1 MQYIGKDIV
10 TRGSLLHLNRDI
22 AWKEL
27 RSRAKQGIRK
37 ARKAGIRVEESRDL
51 SQMEKLWYDPETLTR
66 ELSEEQTLYLAYL
79 EGELVG
85 GIIIT
90 PVTPNTLFYHYG
102 GTNEKGRAIEANAYL
117 FWHVVEQFHD
127 SPFEYLDVGVSYR
140 SELQHFFQKYCTQ
153 PYPILF
159 NPPPENVRPRIELT
173 PFSLTDDNVLDE
185 PVVAIN
191 TRLSEFFEA
200 DFTFM
205 PSWPFALQSALRA
218 LNLESGQTVG
228 VWASVGEESYF
239 EEMKRLFGAQF
250 KFEMRNPDAD
260 AYLVAHRWGIACPEV
275 EILALEEKPMIE
287 DCRDSLEI
295 NKQEFQS
302 GSYGNFAV
310 YDFARWFPMQFGAA
324 LVGNYFP
331 DQEVWDRFHCLDVG
345 KRNAVREA
353 LQLHWPNRGQYAVT
367 RQNNAKRFSELF
379 GQLGFQTLRTHDQK
393 DAPVFLIHG
402 NEQYNVEAIHKRLAN
417 FDIRSEFDPKDNLIA
432 LPCHC
437 RLKSSFVDYIFG
449 AVRGMINPCHTYVR
463 EDPTLEKE

>member
-1 MQYIGKDIV
+1 VQYIGKDIV

-51 SQMEKLWYDPETLTR
+51 SQMEKLWYDPETLTK
-66 ELSEEQTLYLAYL
+66 ELSDQQTLYLAFL
-79 EGELVG
+79 DDELVG
-85 GIIIT
+85 GIIVT

-102 GTNEKGRAIEANAYL
+102 GTNEKGRLIEANAYL

-159 NPPPENVRPRIELT
+159 NPPSENVRPRIGLD
-173 PFSLTDDNVLDE
+173 PFSISDDNTLDE

-218 LNLESGQTVG
+218 LELKPGQSVG
-228 VWASVGEESYF
+228 VWASAGEESYLAALRQMFGSQFDF
-239 EEMKRLFGAQF
+239 ELRD
-250 KFEMRNPDAD
+250 PDAD
-260 AYLVAHRWGIACPEV
+260 AYLVAHRWGVTCPEV
-275 EILALEEKPMIE
+275 EILALEDKPLIE
-287 DCRDSLEI
+287 DCRDALESG
-295 NKQEFQS
+295 KQGIQS
-302 GSYGNFAV
+302 GSYGRFAV

-324 LVGNYFP
+324 LVGKYYP
-331 DQEVWDRFHCLDVG
+331 DQEVWDHFHCLDVG

-353 LQLHWPNRGQYAVT
+353 LQLHWPNREAYA
-367 RQNNAKRFSELF
+367 RLRRENARRFSELF
-379 GQLGFQTLRTHDQK
+379 GRLGFRTVPALNSADT
-393 DAPVFLIHG
+393 PVFLLHG
-402 NEQYNVEAIHKRLAN
+402 IDPYTVNAIQKRLEL
-417 FDIRSEFDPKDNLIA
+417 FDIKTEVDENDNLIA

-437 RLKSSFVDYIFG
+437 RLKPSFVDYIFG
-449 AVRGMINPCHTYVR
+449 AIRGMINPCHTYVR
-463 EDPTLEKE
+463 DDPTLKK